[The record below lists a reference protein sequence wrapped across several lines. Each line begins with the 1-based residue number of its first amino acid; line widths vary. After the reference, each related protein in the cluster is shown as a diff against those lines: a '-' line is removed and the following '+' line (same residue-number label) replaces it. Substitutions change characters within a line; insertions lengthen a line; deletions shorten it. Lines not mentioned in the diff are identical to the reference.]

1 MIQTTSMLLTQL
13 QDYANPNTK
22 LARLVKAGN
31 YYPIVNGL
39 YETEKDTPGYLLAGS
54 IYGPSYLSFDFALAY
69 HGLIPEMVFTFT
81 SATFEKKKKKMFQT
95 PFGYFTYRDV
105 PASVYPLGIC
115 LKREGSYAFQIA
127 APEKALCDK
136 LYTLPP
142 VRNLSEMRQMLT
154 EELRI
159 ETATLQTLHMA
170 DLQLLQNYYHAT
182 NVTMLVK
189 LLKKE
194 QKEQSDAYDHRT
206 NAADL

>member
-39 YETEKDTPGYLLAGS
+39 YETEKDTPGYILAGS

-81 SATFEKKKKKMFQT
+81 SATFEKKKKKIFQT
-95 PFGYFTYRDV
+95 PFGCFTYRDI
-105 PASVYPLGIC
+105 PASVYPLGIY

-127 APEKALCDK
+127 TPEKALCDK

-154 EELRI
+154 EDLRI
-159 ETATLQTLHMA
+159 ETAALQTLHMA

-182 NVTMLVK
+182 NVTMLIK
-189 LLKKE
+189 FLKKE
-194 QKEQSDAYDHRT
+194 QKE
-206 NAADL
+206 